1 MVLVRQTKQGWSS
14 NQPHAADSL
23 TLVAD
28 ANSLDLPM
36 PQTHDL
42 FISHSS
48 ATKEL
53 ARHFYYNA
61 IANGLAPWYD
71 EVLLELG
78 DQLETELR
86 HGIESSRSFL
96 LLHSKAAMEKRWV
109 PLEMEISESKFR
121 SDSSFRLVVVK
132 LDDEPLPEFWQRFLY
147 LPWNNGDQPGSVLR
161 LLSSLT
167 GRNPIVQIAAAAVL
181 ATAPSDVFVNSS
193 NTIAEHARNYVLYYL
208 AHVKQL
214 LSAVQL
220 VGFEQELRDTLAN
233 VLHLSLFEQLPA
245 LQGGI
250 IPIAPA
256 VFEMIFANRMRI
268 PPRVTVDGLPDRYSW
283 TLVANTEVA
292 CRIAIIEAGSKN
304 PVTHPVPL
312 SISIALDAE
321 L

>member
-36 PQTHDL
+36 PQTHHL

-96 LLHSKAAMEKRWV
+96 LLYFIAKRPWKRGGY
-109 PLEMEISESKFR
+109 LLR
-121 SDSSFRLVVVK
+121 
-132 LDDEPLPEFWQRFLY
+132 WRFPNPNFDLI
-147 LPWNNGDQPGSVLR
+147 LR
-161 LLSSLT
+161 FGLLS
-167 GRNPIVQIAAAAVL
+167 
-181 ATAPSDVFVNSS
+181 
-193 NTIAEHARNYVLYYL
+193 
-208 AHVKQL
+208 
-214 LSAVQL
+214 
-220 VGFEQELRDTLAN
+220 
-233 VLHLSLFEQLPA
+233 
-245 LQGGI
+245 
-250 IPIAPA
+250 
-256 VFEMIFANRMRI
+256 
-268 PPRVTVDGLPDRYSW
+268 
-283 TLVANTEVA
+283 
-292 CRIAIIEAGSKN
+292 
-304 PVTHPVPL
+304 
-312 SISIALDAE
+312 
-321 L
+321 